1 MTNRDCLRDHQARHS
16 PDFIGFK
23 GPKKIPFDK
32 GPVFWYEFV
41 YINDLPGNSLNEG
54 VTIVAEE
61 GLERK
66 DLEELLAVFENR
78 QDEKT
83 KAREQ
88 RQDEK
93 SIAFE
98 KRKDEKFVA
107 FEKRQDE
114 ELKATEDRGINQF
127 HIIPEGL
134 VDQIVTV

>member
-1 MTNRDCLRDHQARHS
+1 
-16 PDFIGFK
+16 
-23 GPKKIPFDK
+23 
-32 GPVFWYEFV
+32 
-41 YINDLPGNSLNEG
+41 LNEG

-114 ELKATEDRGINQF
+114 ELKATEDRGIHQF